1 MRAGMQILA
10 LPLTTLLGHPGDL
23 AGLRKR
29 YDSHWGHQRQ
39 GTNFSSFCSVIAIAV
54 ASTQHAAKSAGE
66 GTGLSDN
73 AR

>member
-1 MRAGMQILA
+1 MNAVQYAAAAVREIAA
-10 LPLTTLLGHPGDL
+10 ED
-23 AGLRKR
+23 
-29 YDSHWGHQRQ
+29 QRQ

-54 ASTQHAAKSAGE
+54 ASTQHAAKSAVE